1 MEKRNQLRNQQNK
14 NAENEGKKRAKEIAG
29 LVVNTAAKTGK
40 KGVKLASSMVV
51 HTANG
56 SKALAANIAQGAK
69 ELSDKTKI
77 DNYNK
82 RMKKYNPLFLEEYMS
97 DDFFVP
103 NLICI
108 VDDAVRRDIDV
119 CKGAIGW
126 RENKRGTEVLFLY
139 DEFVK
144 DCGLTFVP
152 SVNCDE
158 VYYVDS
164 HDRNRYIKLDCIFK
178 QAHEE
183 KIAELEHIAYSL
195 GAKSCWIEIVES
207 KVNHDNK
214 KKSVSAKSK
223 TATVKT
229 DENASIE
236 VSSDRYEKHAGR
248 SEAVFT
254 GNDNVI
260 QPALKWFAHDGNI
273 RNLIEYRSNGNNQI
287 KSKTLVLNGSAS
299 VTMSKTAAYTIDAAV
314 SAIGIGQNYALEDK
328 SVKESEE
335 KIKYHLEF

>member
-1 MEKRNQLRNQQNK
+1 MENKNQLRNQQSK
-14 NAENEGKKRAKEIAG
+14 NAESESKKKAKEIAG
-29 LVVNTAAKTGK
+29 FVVNKAARTGK
-40 KGVKLASSMVV
+40 KGVELASSVV
-51 HTANG
+51 AHTASG

-82 RMKKYNPLFLEEYMS
+82 RVKKYNPLFLEEYRS
-97 DDFFVP
+97 ADFFVP

-119 CKGAIGW
+119 CKGAVGW

-164 HDRNRYIKLDCIFK
+164 HDRNRYIKLECIFR

-183 KIAELEHIAYSL
+183 KIAELEHIAYAL
-195 GAKSCWIEIVES
+195 GAKSCWIEIEES

-214 KKSVSAKSK
+214 KKSVSVKSK
-223 TATVKT
+223 TSAVKT
-229 DENASIE
+229 DESATIE

-248 SEAVFT
+248 SETVFS
-254 GNDNVI
+254 GNDKVI
-260 QPALKWFAHDGNI
+260 RPTLKWFAHDGNI
-273 RNLIEYRSNGNNQI
+273 QNLIEYRCNGNNQI
-287 KSKTLVLNGSAS
+287 KSKTLELMGSS
-299 VTMSKTAAYTIDAAV
+299 SITMSKTAAYTIDAVV
-314 SAIGIGQNYALEDK
+314 SAIGIRQNYSLADK
-328 SVKESEE
+328 SIKESEE